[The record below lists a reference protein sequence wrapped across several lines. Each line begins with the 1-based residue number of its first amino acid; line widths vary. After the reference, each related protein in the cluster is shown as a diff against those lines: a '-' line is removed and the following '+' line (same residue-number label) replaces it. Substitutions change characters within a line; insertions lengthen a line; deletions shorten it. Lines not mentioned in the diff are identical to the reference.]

1 MGKDTE
7 IFEHIVIFYAIGLG
21 TCSKNSTY
29 HLPTDSD
36 TDYKSTKILTTRV
49 QRFYVQ
55 LKRKRTPICSCLINF
70 KCLFFKVKIF

>member
-7 IFEHIVIFYAIGLG
+7 IFEHIVIFYAIGLLGLG
-21 TCSKNSTY
+21 TCSKNLTC

-49 QRFYVQ
+49 QRFSVQ
-55 LKRKRTPICSCLINF
+55 LKRKRTPIRSCLINF
-70 KCLFFKVKIF
+70 K